1 MHPCPPT
8 APHPADYNSPAKE
21 LICKYGLALINFNT
35 SEIDPRFQELGRAG
49 GCPIFP
55 ITSAVEVWTGVTAVS
70 PTISV
75 PSIPSNRVATDRFGQ
90 FVRICFKV
98 TWNRA
103 LNLT

>member
-1 MHPCPPT
+1 MHPCDPT
-8 APHPADYNSPAKE
+8 APRPADYNTPAKE

-49 GCPIFP
+49 GCPIYP
-55 ITSAVEVWTGVTAVS
+55 ITSTVEMWSGITAVS
-70 PTISV
+70 PTTTV
-75 PSIPSNRVATDRFGQ
+75 PSNRVATDRFGQ
-90 FVRICFKV
+90 FVRLCFKV